1 MLRSRLP
8 QRRAGSPVSCRPGA
22 GADPRHGFLAIAA
35 AGALSQD
42 RDFRPRD
49 FRGARDRDPSP
60 SLGCAGAAA
69 HSPPPP
75 PRDAATPCSPVKQPW
90 RERIFQFFH
99 IFGALSEDLDATE
112 FLEQAGA
119 PAAASLGGTEALPT
133 PSPGTARSPHPGGG
147 VTSLLA
153 VCNLIN
159 RSAENNSDLQNQI
172 SPTLKKPIFNMK
184 LEPSNLVSYQIIT
197 VVFKLLLILVKQSQI
212 RARGS
217 RLSRYHILAIN
228 IYKAG
233 GIFIFFFKRE
243 F

>member
-1 MLRSRLP
+1 M
-8 QRRAGSPVSCRPGA
+8 
-22 GADPRHGFLAIAA
+22 
-35 AGALSQD
+35 
-42 RDFRPRD
+42 
-49 FRGARDRDPSP
+49 
-60 SLGCAGAAA
+60 
-69 HSPPPP
+69 
-75 PRDAATPCSPVKQPW
+75 KQPW
-90 RERIFQFFH
+90 REQIFQFFH
-99 IFGALSEDLDATE
+99 IFGALSEDLR

-133 PSPGTARSPHPGGG
+133 PSPGTARGPHPGGG
-147 VTSLLA
+147 VTNLLA

-172 SPTLKKPIFNMK
+172 SPTLNKPIFNMK
-184 LEPSNLVSYQIIT
+184 CEPSNLVSYQIIT

-233 GIFIFFFKRE
+233 GIFFFFKRE